1 MALACALAA
10 LLVAPAAGS
19 DAGSDP
25 GSDAGSGFIY
35 SEPEETA
42 ADTRADAPG
51 SGSRAERVR
60 LASLEHAARRYA
72 EAARAYEALHEEFS
86 DTALLLAAA
95 RSRQAAGHNA
105 HAAMYLSQ
113 LVASGQLT
121 AADTQVAYGEL
132 QAAQRAVTPVTVRV
146 HLPAELA
153 TASPRLTA
161 HYVSRYPS
169 EQRPPLGFSLPP
181 GSVPVRVVILQLDPG
196 PWRLQ
201 IDDPAL
207 AAVDVLVDVLRQ
219 PGAVVELDL
228 RRHDAPGL
236 PRTQRHRLAAALG
249 GIGGA
254 VAGVGVGL
262 TVRGELGQV
271 QPALARPLAACPD
284 RLVCRE
290 DLAAAMTGRSVGAG
304 LLGAGAGTML
314 GGLTALVRDDRQ
326 RRGLWIFELALG
338 AAGAI
343 GGGFAVALAAR
354 GFDRENVAG
363 DRPWG
368 DPEYTDTIRRRG
380 NRHTI
385 AAAGLGLGSGLAF
398 GAATGLIYTRA
409 YHRRHP
415 EAIDRRVRP
424 GLGLGAGLGLTLS
437 GRF

>member
-10 LLVAPAAGS
+10 LLVAPAA
-19 DAGSDP
+19 DP
-25 GSDAGSGFIY
+25 DVVYY

-42 ADTRADAPG
+42 ADTRQGLEPDP
-51 SGSRAERVR
+51 RTERVR
-60 LASLEHAARRYA
+60 QAALEHAARRYA
-72 EAARAYEALHEEFS
+72 EAARTYEALYEEFR
-86 DTALLLAAA
+86 DPALLLAGA

-105 HAAMYLSQ
+105 HAARYLST

-132 QAAQRAVTPVTVRV
+132 QAAQRVITPVTVRV

-161 HYVSRYPS
+161 HYVTRYAAQ
-169 EQRPPLGFSLPP
+169 QRPPLEFPLPP
-181 GSVPVRVVILQLDPG
+181 GSGPVRVVILQLDPG

-207 AAVDVLVDVLRQ
+207 AAVDVLVEVLSQ
-219 PGAVVELDL
+219 PGAAVELDL

-236 PRTQRHRLAAALG
+236 PRTQRHRLAATLG
-249 GIGGA
+249 GLGGA
-254 VAGVGVGL
+254 LVGVGVGV
-262 TVRGELGQV
+262 TVYQQLRQV
-271 QPALARPLAACPD
+271 EPALTRPPPLCPERLA
-284 RLVCRE
+284 CRE
-290 DLAAAMTGRSVGAG
+290 DVAAAMTGRSVGAG
-304 LLGAGAGTML
+304 LLAAGAGAML

-338 AAGAI
+338 AAGAV

-380 NRHTI
+380 YQHTI
-385 AAAGLGLGSGLAF
+385 ASAGLGLGSGLAL

-415 EAIDRRVRP
+415 EAVDRRVRP
-424 GLGLGAGLGLTLS
+424 GLGLGAAGPWLTLS